1 MKLRLARRTQ
11 TRLRVYRLEN
21 GDICGAV
28 RCAAHRNLFDI
39 LCNVQCA
46 VTPSQLGVVNP
57 PKYHSDS
64 HVIVNSLAIRPE
76 CKRPELISCNG
87 RRVLELE
94 AMPYM
99 SLALATRCQKPSRC
113 HGLPDSGPTVRLRQI
128 ILLLVVERHLRR
140 GRGHSD
146 RHPCRLE
153 SITVAAR
160 MNTKHLDSRARRQWS
175 LCRLVWPLAP

>member
-1 MKLRLARRTQ
+1 MAIFAAPCDVLHIATFLIFCAMCDVQSPLPSSEWSIRRNT
-11 TRLRVYRLEN
+11 
-21 GDICGAV
+21 
-28 RCAAHRNLFDI
+28 
-39 LCNVQCA
+39 
-46 VTPSQLGVVNP
+46 TPTL
-57 PKYHSDS
+57 
-64 HVIVNSLAIRPE
+64 NSLAIRPE